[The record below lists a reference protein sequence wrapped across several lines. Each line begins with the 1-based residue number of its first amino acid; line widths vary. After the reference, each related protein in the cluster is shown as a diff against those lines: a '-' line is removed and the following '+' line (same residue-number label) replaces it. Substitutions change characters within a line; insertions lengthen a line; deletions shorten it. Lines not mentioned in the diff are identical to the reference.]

1 VGKLKLRSRHM
12 SGSLW
17 SRNFLVVVQ
26 LSVSHSH
33 ATLRRSTYLVG
44 VVWLGRVHTQ
54 EVTYMVTD
62 RRLKKSRGGRATHA
76 LA

>member
-1 VGKLKLRSRHM
+1 MGKLKLRSRHM

-44 VVWLGRVHTQ
+44 
-54 EVTYMVTD
+54 E
-62 RRLKKSRGGRATHA
+62 SC
-76 LA
+76 

>member
-1 VGKLKLRSRHM
+1 L
-12 SGSLW
+12 
-17 SRNFLVVVQ
+17 
-26 LSVSHSH
+26 
-33 ATLRRSTYLVG
+33 
-44 VVWLGRVHTQ
+44 LGRVHTQ